1 VKNLTF
7 TYFLFFKFLNNKKV
21 GKMSKKRIIKALR
34 GLGLSLVDAQV
45 YIFLANSGPNTE
57 KEIVENLQIL
67 EEKIYHSLNSLQDIE
82 IVKTSGKPP
91 IKYSA
96 VPFEEVLDIFIE
108 VKKEQTKT
116 MQENRE
122 EFLSSWRETIKK
134 EIAKT

>member
-1 VKNLTF
+1 
-7 TYFLFFKFLNNKKV
+7 
-21 GKMSKKRIIKALR
+21 MSKKRIIKALR